1 MASGSGFG
9 PSCGA
14 GRGPINNEVSA
25 REQIGGVGAVLM
37 SPLSMLPDDR
47 RHLAVLGSALLRGSL
62 NLHERRDGY
71 ETVTKPYFD
80 DTSWPLATLGDV

>member
-1 MASGSGFG
+1 MTSGSGFG

-14 GRGPINNEVSA
+14 GSGPINKEVPP
-25 REQIGGVGAVLM
+25 REQIGGAGAVLL
-37 SPLSMLPDDR
+37 SPQSMLPDDR
-47 RHLAVLGSALLRGSL
+47 RHLAVLGSGLLRGSL

-80 DTSWPLATLGDV
+80 DAS